1 MHKKLLKFIIIL
13 FFSFSMYGFSRPA
26 MEEDETAR
34 WRQREGIELT
44 LDYVPVSA
52 FVYSALSHDNSIT
65 GLYGKPEIEDY
76 RDSAGKGYM
85 CHLYLRTIGGG
96 RVSLNFIWE
105 KRDDIPRQRMSSLT
119 YFLFDHQFP
128 D

>member
-1 MHKKLLKFIIIL
+1 MYRKLLKFIIIL

-26 MEEDETAR
+26 AEEDETAR

-52 FVYSALSHDNSIT
+52 FVYSALSHDKTIT

-76 RDSAGKGYM
+76 HDSYGDGYA
-85 CHLYLRTIGGG
+85 CHLQLRTRGGG
-96 RVSLNFIWE
+96 RIALNFIWE
-105 KRDDIPRQRMSSLT
+105 NP
-119 YFLFDHQFP
+119 YP
-128 D
+128 DYRVPERTWELV

>member
-1 MHKKLLKFIIIL
+1 MHKKLLRFVIIL
-13 FFSFSMYGFSRPA
+13 FFSFTLYGFSRPA

-52 FVYSALSHDNSIT
+52 FVYSALGHDNTIT

-76 RDSAGKGYM
+76 RDSTGEGYM
-85 CHLYLRTIGGG
+85 CHLNLRTRGGG
-96 RVSLNFIWE
+96 RVSLNFIWL
-105 KRDDIPRQRMSSLT
+105 KRDDIPRQKMSSLFIS
-119 YFLFDHQFP
+119 YSFP
-128 D
+128 I